1 MSESASLP
9 ARLARTKET
18 EVEKLEYS
26 AVIQR
31 VVDGIVRVCPQSTPW
46 GDGDDGSWGWWAD
59 GNMSCD
65 CNREIQFARAAGDNK
80 PAIRCSDG
88 RFRVLEFRFA
98 DGRVL
103 AGPDANPQT

>member
-1 MSESASLP
+1 M
-9 ARLARTKET
+9 
-18 EVEKLEYS
+18 EYS

-31 VVDGIVRVCPQSTPW
+31 VADGVVRVCPQFSPW
-46 GDGDDGSWGWWAD
+46 GDADAIWWEN

-65 CNREIQFARAAGDNK
+65 CNREIQFARAAGENN
-80 PAIRCSDG
+80 PSVMCGDG

-103 AGPDANPQT
+103 DGPDAGQETA